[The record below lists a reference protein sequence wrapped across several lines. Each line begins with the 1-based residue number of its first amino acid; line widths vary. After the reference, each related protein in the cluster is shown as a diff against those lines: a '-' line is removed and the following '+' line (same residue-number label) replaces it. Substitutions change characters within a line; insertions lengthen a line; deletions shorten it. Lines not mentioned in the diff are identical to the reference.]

1 MLRANLVSSGKIS
14 LEEVKIPKADAGKV
28 LIEVKVCGICGS
40 DIHTYKGTNVFT
52 HPPVVLGHEFSGI
65 VSEIDSGAKNFKK
78 GERVTVEPNVVC
90 GKCYNCR
97 NGRYNICRDAKV
109 IGGGDYDGAFAEYIV
124 VPEDRVL
131 KLGDE
136 TGLEEAALIEPTA
149 VAVHAVRMSGER
161 IGDRVAV
168 LGAGSI
174 GLLVM
179 QLARLTGAR
188 EIVVTDLLDYRL
200 EKALELGADQVINPN
215 CVNVVEVVRKDYG
228 AEGIDLVYDC
238 VGTERTIFEA
248 IQMAR
253 KGTKIILVG
262 IPEKR
267 IGVDLAL
274 VNDRELELIGS
285 MMYVRKDFLTAKD
298 LIESGKVKVKP
309 LVTHYF
315 KLKEV
320 EQAFELLLSGKD
332 GVIKVLLK
340 T

>member
-1 MLRANLVSSGKIS
+1 MLQANLVSSGKIT
-14 LEEVKIPKADAGKV
+14 LEEVEIPKIDTGEV

-65 VSEIDSGAKNFKK
+65 VSEANSGTKNFKK

-90 GKCYNCR
+90 GKCYNCG
-97 NGRYNICRDAKV
+97 NGRYNICRDVKV
-109 IGGGDYDGAFAEYIV
+109 IGGGGYDGAFAEYVV
-124 VPEDRVL
+124 VPEDRL
-131 KLGDE
+131 LR
-136 TGLEEAALIEPTA
+136 LPEEMDMEDGALIEPTA
-149 VAVHAVRMSGER
+149 VAVHAVRTSGQR

-179 QLARLTGAR
+179 QVARLAGAK
-188 EIVVTDLLDYRL
+188 EIVITDSLDYRL
-200 EKALELGADQVINPN
+200 EKALELGATRVINPN
-215 CVNVVEVVRKDYG
+215 CANVVEVVKKDYG

-238 VGTERTIFEA
+238 VGAERTIFEA
-248 IQMAR
+248 IKIAR

-262 IPEKR
+262 VPEKR
-267 IGVDLAL
+267 IRVDLAL

-285 MMYVRKDFLTAKD
+285 MMYVRKDFLTALDTIRTK
-298 LIESGKVKVKP
+298 KVQIKS

-315 KLKEV
+315 KLQEV
-320 EQAFELLLSGKD
+320 ERAFELLLSGKD
-332 GVIKVLLK
+332 RVVKVLVK

>member
-1 MLRANLVSSGKIS
+1 MLRANLASSGKIN
-14 LEEVKIPKADAGKV
+14 LEEVEIPQINSGKV

-97 NGRYNICRDAKV
+97 NGRYNICRNVKV
-109 IGGGDYDGAFAEYIV
+109 IGGGGYDGAFAEYVV
-124 VPEDRVL
+124 VPEDRL
-131 KLGDE
+131 LR
-136 TGLEEAALIEPTA
+136 LPEEMDFEEGALIEPAA
-149 VAVHAVRMSGER
+149 VAVHAIRVSRQR

-168 LGAGSI
+168 LGAGPI

-179 QLARLTGAR
+179 QVARLAGAK
-188 EIVVTDLLDYRL
+188 EIVITDSLDYRL
-200 EKALELGADQVINPN
+200 EKALELGADRVINPA
-215 CVNVVEVVRKDYG
+215 CANVVEAIKKDYG
-228 AEGIDLVYDC
+228 TEGIDLVYDC
-238 VGTERTIFEA
+238 VGAERTIFEA
-248 IQMAR
+248 IQIAR
-253 KGTKIILVG
+253 KGTRIILVG
-262 IPEKR
+262 VPEKR

-285 MMYVRKDFLTAKD
+285 MMYVKEDFLTAQD
-298 LIESGKVKVKP
+298 LIETGKVKVKS
-309 LVTHYF
+309 LVTHHF
-315 KLKEV
+315 RLKEV
-320 EQAFELLLSGKD
+320 ERAFELLLSEKD
-332 GVIKVLLK
+332 RVVKVLLK